1 VSSVENIINAL
12 SELENDIDGLNSKAE
27 EMRKR
32 LMAYSNDEIEKLKQ
46 QIITVANEEAK
57 RIIDT
62 ARSEAED
69 ESAMIAEETD
79 KSLSNIRRNIDSSFY
94 KAVDHIVKMIL
105 DEPISSISSAT
116 TSNVKSG

>member
-116 TSNVKSG
+116 TSNAKIR